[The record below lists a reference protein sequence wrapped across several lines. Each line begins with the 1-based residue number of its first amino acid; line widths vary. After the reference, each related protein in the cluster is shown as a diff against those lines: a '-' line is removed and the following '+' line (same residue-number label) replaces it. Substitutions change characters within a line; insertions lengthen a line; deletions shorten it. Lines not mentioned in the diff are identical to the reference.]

1 MWSTFLAMTRINLRE
16 KTGLFWMFCFPIIL
30 ATLLQ
35 GVFGNMNEANVIEP
49 VSVAVVRDEAWSKAA
64 GAEEFVKSLAGDRM
78 DSQSVSLKD
87 TQVSQTDAND
97 SDDGGFEVSDDT
109 EVSRTGTRLIRVRE
123 VADEAAARRMLAD
136 GDVLA
141 MLMAD
146 DESSVILSISASAAG
161 QVQAAKANGGNQTS
175 ITLSALAN
183 AVDAFNTQRTTIAA
197 QLNQAI
203 KADPTLA
210 SDPARLERLTQAAT
224 SDAAAS
230 QQSTA
235 IREITLTHFKP
246 DPMARYHFAL
256 LGMAAMMGMLFACSS
271 IVQLQANLSDSGARL
286 SAGPLPKA
294 RMAIGV
300 FLSGWLMSFLSLSV
314 AFLYIRFALGIT
326 VGGREWLAE
335 LGILVASFIAS
346 ALGLALGAVPKL
358 TIEAKNAVATTLSVG
373 LAALTGLM
381 GVFSMQINDRIAQS
395 APILHLISPVK
406 QVSELFYDLL
416 YYDSLAPFAATI
428 GRLLVMGGIG
438 LVLSVI
444 LLRRHRYAHL

>member
-1 MWSTFLAMTRINLRE
+1 MWSTFLAMTRISLRE
-16 KTGLFWMFCFPIIL
+16 KTGLFWLFCFPIIL

-35 GVFGNMNEANVIEP
+35 GVFGDMDKANAIDP
-49 VSVAVVRDEAWSKAA
+49 VPVAVVRDDAWNKAS
-64 GAEEFVKSLAGDRM
+64 GAEEFVSSISGGTT
-78 DSQSVSLKD
+78 DSQSASPK
-87 TQVSQTDAND
+87 
-97 SDDGGFEVSDDT
+97 DT
-109 EVSRTGTRLIRVRE
+109 EVSRTDVNDSEDEGFVASNDTEVSQKDTTLIRIRE
-123 VADEAAARRMLAD
+123 VADETSARKMLAD
-136 GDVLA
+136 GDALA

-146 DESSVILSISASAAG
+146 GKGNIAMSISASAAG
-161 QVQAAKANGGNQTS
+161 QVQAAKANGVSPTS

-183 AVDAFNTQRTTIAA
+183 AVDAFNTQRATITETIS
-197 QLNQAI
+197 QAMQ
-203 KADPTLA
+203 ADPTLA
-210 SDPARLERLTQAAT
+210 SDPERLEQLAQAA
-224 SDAAAS
+224 AR
-230 QQSTA
+230 QQSSAT
-235 IREITLTHFKP
+235 REITLTHFKP
-246 DPMARYHFAL
+246 DAMARYHFAL

-294 RMAIGV
+294 RMALGV
-300 FLSGWLMSFLSLSV
+300 FLSGWLMSFLSLSA

-335 LGILVASFIAS
+335 LGILVASFVAS

-373 LAALTGLM
+373 LSALAGLM
-381 GVFSMQINDRIAQS
+381 GVFSMQINDRIARS

-428 GRLLVMGGIG
+428 GRLLFMGGIG